1 MEKNIILRGIGGF
14 YDVLTTDNQIVRCKL
29 RGKLR
34 LNNDRILVGD
44 WVEVKLLSE
53 TEGVIEAVLPRKNE
67 LIRPSIANIDQAV
80 AVVAWSDPKPN
91 WLFLDRLL
99 VLIAAAGLEPIICFN
114 KSDLADAA
122 PQTQEMIQVYRDI
135 GYQVISANTVYDHGI
150 DELRQILT
158 DKVSTFAGPSGV
170 GKSSLLNRIETGLE
184 LPVGSISQKLKQG
197 RHTTRQVELLRLSCG
212 GLVADTP
219 GFSQLSLAHI
229 PAAELQRY
237 FPEIWHNAQEC
248 RFNGCLHHR
257 EPGCA
262 VTMRVKQGE
271 IVPLRYENYLKLLAE
286 IQQRSD

>member
-1 MEKNIILRGIGGF
+1 M
-14 YDVLTTDNQIVRCKL
+14 
-29 RGKLR
+29 
-34 LNNDRILVGD
+34 
-44 WVEVKLLSE
+44 
-53 TEGVIEAVLPRKNE
+53 
-67 LIRPSIANIDQAV
+67 
-80 AVVAWSDPKPN
+80 
-91 WLFLDRLL
+91 
-99 VLIAAAGLEPIICFN
+99 LIAAAGLEPIICFN

-229 PAAELQRY
+229 PAAELQGIFLKYGIMLR
-237 FPEIWHNAQEC
+237 NAVLMAAYTIENLDVQ
-248 RFNGCLHHR
+248 
-257 EPGCA
+257 
-262 VTMRVKQGE
+262 
-271 IVPLRYENYLKLLAE
+271 LR
-286 IQQRSD
+286 